1 MTVTATETVGDL
13 VTDALLYIEAA
24 TLGQSPEAAEMALGI
39 RTLNRMMKAWQMR
52 GYSRFFNTSTSL
64 ALTTAASYT
73 MTIVR
78 PINIRSARLKIND
91 IETPMFEMTQNEYDE
106 LPNKASTGLPT
117 QFLYDRQREAALLYV
132 WPLLASAS
140 GETIEMT
147 IEREY
152 EDVTSSTEI
161 IDIPVEGYEAV
172 VFNLG
177 SRLSHV
183 FGNADRRQ
191 LIHMEAREKLDDFL
205 AGDVEGS
212 VFFRGGDYA

>member
-1 MTVTATETVGDL
+1 MAVTATETVGDL
-13 VTDALLYIEAA
+13 VTDALLYVEAA
-24 TLGQSPEAAEMALGI
+24 TLGQSPDAAEMALGI
-39 RTLNRMMKAWQMR
+39 RTLNRMMKAWQMK
-52 GYSRFFNTSTSL
+52 GYSRFFNTSASL
-64 ALTTAASYT
+64 TLTTAASYT

-78 PINIRSARLKIND
+78 PINIQSARLKQNG

-106 LPNKASTGLPT
+106 LPDKASTGLPT
-117 QFLYDRQREAALLYV
+117 QFLYDRQREAAKLFV

-152 EDVTSSTEI
+152 EDVTLSTET
-161 IDIPVEGYEAV
+161 IDIPAEGYEAV
-172 VFNLG
+172 VFGLA
-177 SRLSHV
+177 SKLSHV
-183 FGNADRRQ
+183 FGNADRKQ
-191 LIHMEAREKLDDFL
+191 LIHMEAREALDDFL